1 MSKVIIGSAGGK
13 HIGFDLDVLLPSRGL
28 ITADSGGGKS
38 WLIRVLLEQLFGKV
52 QTITI
57 DPEGEFATL
66 REKFPFVLVGKGG
79 ETPADPRS
87 AALVARR
94 LLELRASA
102 VCDLYECKPHIR
114 HAWVKAFIEGLLEVP
129 KESRTPCVV
138 VVDEAHMFCP
148 EKGKGESEA
157 SGAMIDLSTRGR
169 KRGLCA
175 IWATQNLAKVNKDAS
190 GMLQNRLVGP
200 TFEDVN
206 RKRAA
211 EMLGIEPGAHTRAF
225 FDEIKLLEP
234 GNFFAFG
241 RAISRERILVHIR
254 DVQTTHPKAFEKH
267 SAPPPPA
274 PDKIKA
280 LLPKLADLPKEAE
293 EKARSEA
300 ELRQEIRSLK
310 AQLAAA
316 ERTRIVPIRTDP
328 DPADVQRAIATA
340 VKPLQAF
347 RHLALYESKS
357 VAKHLAQAS
366 AQLEKCFSE
375 AVNDL
380 NRIADAAASA
390 SPDTSAAVS
399 ASAPPS
405 IPTRAPA
412 TVRTQPVVILPAK
425 EGAISSPAGSKGQVS
440 AKAERA
446 ILSVLATHG
455 ACSKEKLAMLAGYAA
470 DSGGFNNPLGRLRT
484 LGFVTP
490 VKVDPIRITEAGIAA
505 IGSPDPL
512 PQGCA
517 LFDYWMSHNRLGH
530 AEREILRV
538 LSETQPLSKE
548 EIAARTRSPKGT
560 PYEATGGG
568 FNNAL
573 GRLRTLRIV
582 EGYGQIRL
590 CEELTQALEA
600 AYV

>member
-13 HIGFDLDVLLPSRGL
+13 NIGFDLDVLLPTRGL

-102 VCDLYECKPHIR
+102 VCDLYEVKPYVR

-211 EMLGIEPGAHTRAF
+211 EMLGIEPGAATRKF

-241 RAISRERILVHIR
+241 RAITRERILVHIR
-254 DVQTTHPKAFEKH
+254 DVQTSHPKAFEKH

-274 PDKIKA
+274 PEKIKL

-293 EKARSEA
+293 EKAQTER
-300 ELRQEIRSLK
+300 ELRAEITSLRK
-310 AQLAAA
+310 NLANVGKVAPPKRAHLAPNPA
-316 ERTRIVPIRTDP
+316 EMK
-328 DPADVQRAIATA
+328 RAIAA
-340 VKPLQAF
+340 AMKPMEAF
-347 RHLALYESKS
+347 QQFATRQSKI
-357 VAKHLAQAS
+357 VAKSLAEFSIQI
-366 AQLEKCFSE
+366 EKVFSI
-375 AVNDL
+375 AIGSLDK
-380 NRIADAAASA
+380 IADAAASA
-390 SPDTSAAVS
+390 SPGTSPAV
-399 ASAPPS
+399 ASPTAPPHRE
-405 IPTRAPA
+405 PNRPVAMRPAPVA
-412 TVRTQPVVILPAK
+412 VLPAR
-425 EGAISSPAGSKGQVS
+425 GAPTMPPAESNGLVSK
-440 AKAERA
+440 KADRT

-455 ACSKEKLAMLAGYAA
+455 PCSKNKLA
-470 DSGGFNNPLGRLRT
+470 
-484 LGFVTP
+484 
-490 VKVDPIRITEAGIAA
+490 
-505 IGSPDPL
+505 
-512 PQGCA
+512 
-517 LFDYWMSHNRLGH
+517 
-530 AEREILRV
+530 V
-538 LSETQPLSKE
+538 LSGYT
-548 EIAARTRSPKGT
+548 AD
-560 PYEATGGG
+560 GGG

-573 GRLRTLRIV
+573 GRLRTNGFITAVKVEPIQITEAGTDALGPPDGLPEGKELLDYWMKNPTLKQAGREILQVLYDAHPTTLTKEEIAERTPSHYEPTGGGFNNQLGTLRTIGIV

-590 CEELTQALEA
+590 CEELSQALEA
-600 AYV
+600 AV